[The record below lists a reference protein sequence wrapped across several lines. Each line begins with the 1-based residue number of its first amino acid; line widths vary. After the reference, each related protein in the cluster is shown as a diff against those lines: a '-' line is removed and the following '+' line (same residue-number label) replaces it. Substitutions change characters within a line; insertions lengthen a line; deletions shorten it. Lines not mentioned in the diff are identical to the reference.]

1 VIYGIAYHSPIDVM
15 TLLPLN
21 TLVTLNPKDS
31 MEILITEDVVEKY
44 ESKIQLV
51 FASPRVLFKHNLPIL
66 DQGAWGKILTLTAT
80 QFEQMIQKERNSGKE
95 INIPEWA
102 RSF

>member
-1 VIYGIAYHSPIDVM
+1 MIYGIAYHSPIDVM

-21 TLVTLNPKDS
+21 TYVTLDPRDE
-31 MEILITEDVVEKY
+31 MEVLITDDVVEEY
-44 ESKIQLV
+44 ASKIQLV

-66 DQGAWGKILTLTAT
+66 DQGPWGKILTLTTSTFDKMLAKNKNI
-80 QFEQMIQKERNSGKE
+80 EDS

>member
-1 VIYGIAYHSPIDVM
+1 MVYGIAYHSPIDVM

-21 TLVTLNPKDS
+21 TLVTLDPKDPK
-31 MEILITEDVVEKY
+31 EILITEDVVEKY

-51 FASPRVLFKHNLPIL
+51 FASPRVLFKHNLLII
-66 DQGAWGKILTLTAT
+66 DQGAWGKILTLTST
-80 QFEQMIQKERNSGKE
+80 QFEQMIQKERSSRKE